1 MKMLALKNACN
12 SSRDFGDVIKTKHC
26 KGDKNMFNKTYKLLN
41 GVEIPLLGLGTW
53 LLEDAQAA
61 QAVRDAVSIGYRHI
75 DTAQAYMNEAGIGE
89 GIRSCGVAREE
100 LFITTKV
107 AAEAKTYEEVTKSI
121 DESLTKMGVDYID
134 LLIIHSPQ
142 PWTEFREEKRYFEEN
157 KEAWKAMEDAYKE
170 GKVKAIGFSNF
181 LQDDIENILSSCE
194 IKPMVNQILAHV
206 SNTPLELIEF
216 SQKNGILVE
225 AYSPIAHG
233 AVLDN
238 EEVKVIADK
247 YGVSVAQLC
256 LRYDIQLGLAVIPK
270 TAKPNHMKNN
280 AELDFVISDADME
293 ILKNVEPIQDYGEHS
308 YFPVFGG
315 KLK

>member
-1 MKMLALKNACN
+1 
-12 SSRDFGDVIKTKHC
+12 
-26 KGDKNMFNKTYKLLN
+26 
-41 GVEIPLLGLGTW
+41 
-53 LLEDAQAA
+53 
-61 QAVRDAVSIGYRHI
+61 
-75 DTAQAYMNEAGIGE
+75 
-89 GIRSCGVAREE
+89 
-100 LFITTKV
+100 
-107 AAEAKTYEEVTKSI
+107 
-121 DESLTKMGVDYID
+121 
-134 LLIIHSPQ
+134 
-142 PWTEFREEKRYFEEN
+142 
-157 KEAWKAMEDAYKE
+157 AWKAMEDAYKA
-170 GKVKAIGFSNF
+170 GKVKAIGLSNF

-194 IKPMVNQILAHV
+194 IKPMVNQVLVHV
-206 SNTPLELIEF
+206 SNTPLDLIEF
-216 SQKNGILVE
+216 CQKNDILVE

-238 EEVKVIADK
+238 KEVKVIADK

-270 TAKPNHMKNN
+270 TANPDHMRIN

>member
-1 MKMLALKNACN
+1 
-12 SSRDFGDVIKTKHC
+12 
-26 KGDKNMFNKTYKLLN
+26 
-41 GVEIPLLGLGTW
+41 
-53 LLEDAQAA
+53 
-61 QAVRDAVSIGYRHI
+61 
-75 DTAQAYMNEAGIGE
+75 
-89 GIRSCGVAREE
+89 
-100 LFITTKV
+100 
-107 AAEAKTYEEVTKSI
+107 
-121 DESLTKMGVDYID
+121 
-134 LLIIHSPQ
+134 
-142 PWTEFREEKRYFEEN
+142 
-157 KEAWKAMEDAYKE
+157 MEDAYKA
-170 GKVKAIGFSNF
+170 GKVKAIGLSNF

-216 SQKNGILVE
+216 CQKNGILVE

-238 EEVKVIADK
+238 KEVKVIADK

-270 TAKPNHMKNN
+270 TANPDHMRIN
-280 AELDFVISDADME
+280 AKLDFVISDADME
-293 ILKNVEPIQDYGEHS
+293 TLKNVEPIQDYGEHS

>member
-1 MKMLALKNACN
+1 
-12 SSRDFGDVIKTKHC
+12 
-26 KGDKNMFNKTYKLLN
+26 MFNETYKLSN

-53 LLEDAQAA
+53 LLDDEQAA
-61 QAVRDAVSIGYRHI
+61 QAVRDAVSNGYRHI

-89 GIRSCGVAREE
+89 GIRFSGVEREE

-107 AAEAKTYEEVTKSI
+107 AAEAKTYEEVTESI
-121 DESLTKMGVDYID
+121 DESLTKMGLDYID

-142 PWTEFREEKRYFEEN
+142 PWTEFREENRYFEEN
-157 KEAWKAMEDAYKE
+157 KEAWKAMEDAYKA
-170 GKVKAIGFSNF
+170 GKVKAIGLSNF

-216 SQKNGILVE
+216 CQKNDILVE

-238 EEVKVIADK
+238 KEVKVIADK

-270 TAKPNHMKNN
+270 TANPDHMRIN
-280 AELDFVISDADME
+280 AELDFVINDGDME

>member
-1 MKMLALKNACN
+1 
-12 SSRDFGDVIKTKHC
+12 
-26 KGDKNMFNKTYKLLN
+26 MFNETYKLSN
-41 GVEIPLLGLGTW
+41 GVEMPLLGIGTW
-53 LLEDAQAA
+53 LLDDEQAA
-61 QAVRDAVSIGYRHI
+61 QAVRDAVSNGYRHI

-89 GIRSCGVAREE
+89 GIRFSGVEREE

-107 AAEAKTYEEVTKSI
+107 AAEAKTYEEVTESI
-121 DESLTKMGVDYID
+121 DESLTKMGLDYID

-142 PWTEFREEKRYFEEN
+142 PWTEFREENRYFEEN
-157 KEAWKAMEDAYKE
+157 KKAWKAMEDAYKA
-170 GKVKAIGFSNF
+170 GKVKAIGLSNF

-194 IKPMVNQILAHV
+194 IKPMVNQVLVHV
-206 SNTPLELIEF
+206 SNTPLDLIEF
-216 SQKNGILVE
+216 CQKNDILVE

-238 EEVKVIADK
+238 KEVKVIADK

-270 TAKPNHMKNN
+270 TANPDHMRINT
-280 AELDFVISDADME
+280 ELDFVISDADME

>member
-1 MKMLALKNACN
+1 
-12 SSRDFGDVIKTKHC
+12 
-26 KGDKNMFNKTYKLLN
+26 MFNEAYKLSN

-53 LLEDAQAA
+53 LLDDEQAA
-61 QAVRDAVSIGYRHI
+61 QAVRDAVSNGYRHI

-89 GIRSCGVAREE
+89 GIRFSGVEREE

-107 AAEAKTYEEVTKSI
+107 AAEAKTYEEVTESI
-121 DESLTKMGVDYID
+121 DESLTKMGLDYID

-142 PWTEFREEKRYFEEN
+142 PWTEFREENRYFEEN
-157 KEAWKAMEDAYKE
+157 KKAWKAMEDAYKA
-170 GKVKAIGFSNF
+170 GKVKAIGLSNF
-181 LQDDIENILSSCE
+181 LQDDIENILSNCE

-206 SNTPLELIEF
+206 SNTPLDLIEF
-216 SQKNGILVE
+216 CQKNDILVE

-238 EEVKVIADK
+238 KEVKVIADK

-270 TAKPNHMKNN
+270 TANPDHMRINT
-280 AELDFVISDADME
+280 ELDFVISDADME

>member
-1 MKMLALKNACN
+1 
-12 SSRDFGDVIKTKHC
+12 
-26 KGDKNMFNKTYKLLN
+26 MFNETYKLSN

-53 LLEDAQAA
+53 LLDDEQAA
-61 QAVRDAVSIGYRHI
+61 QAVRDAVSSGYRHI

-89 GIRSCGVAREE
+89 GVRSCGVAREE

-107 AAEAKTYEEVTKSI
+107 AAEAKTYKEVTESI
-121 DESLTKMGVDYID
+121 DESLTKMGLDYID

-142 PWTEFREEKRYFEEN
+142 PWTEFREENRYFEEN
-157 KEAWKAMEDAYKE
+157 KEAWKAMEDAYKA
-170 GKVKAIGFSNF
+170 GKVKAIGLSNF

-216 SQKNGILVE
+216 CQKNGILVE

-233 AVLDN
+233 AVLGN

-270 TAKPNHMKNN
+270 TANPNHMKDN

>member
-1 MKMLALKNACN
+1 
-12 SSRDFGDVIKTKHC
+12 
-26 KGDKNMFNKTYKLLN
+26 MFNETYKLSN

-53 LLEDAQAA
+53 LLDDEQAA
-61 QAVRDAVSIGYRHI
+61 QAVRDAVSSEYRHI

-107 AAEAKTYEEVTKSI
+107 AAEAKTYKEVTESI
-121 DESLTKMGVDYID
+121 DESLTKMGLDYID

-157 KEAWKAMEDAYKE
+157 KKAWKAMEDAYNA
-170 GKVKAIGFSNF
+170 GKVKAIGLSNF

-216 SQKNGILVE
+216 CQKNGILVE

-238 EEVKVIADK
+238 KEVKVIADK

-270 TAKPNHMKNN
+270 TANPDHMRIN
-280 AELDFVISDADME
+280 AKLDFVISDADME
-293 ILKNVEPIQDYGEHS
+293 TLKNVEPIQDYGEHS

>member
-1 MKMLALKNACN
+1 
-12 SSRDFGDVIKTKHC
+12 
-26 KGDKNMFNKTYKLLN
+26 MFNETYKLSN

-53 LLEDAQAA
+53 LLDDEQAA
-61 QAVRDAVSIGYRHI
+61 QAVRDAVSLGYRHI
-75 DTAQAYMNEAGIGE
+75 DTAQAYMNEDGIGE

-100 LFITTKV
+100 LFVTTKV
-107 AAEAKTYEEVTKSI
+107 AAEAKTYDAVTESI
-121 DESLTKMGVDYID
+121 DESLTKMGLDYID

-142 PWTEFREEKRYFEEN
+142 PWKEFREESRYFEAN
-157 KEAWKAMEDAYKE
+157 KEAWKAMEDAYRT
-170 GKVKAIGFSNF
+170 GKVKAIGLSNF

-216 SQKNGILVE
+216 CQKNGILAE

-238 EEVKVIADK
+238 EEVKAIADK

-270 TAKPNHMKNN
+270 TANPDHMKIN
-280 AELDFVISDADME
+280 ADLDFVISDADME

>member
-1 MKMLALKNACN
+1 
-12 SSRDFGDVIKTKHC
+12 
-26 KGDKNMFNKTYKLLN
+26 MFNETYKLSN

-53 LLEDAQAA
+53 LLDGEQAA
-61 QAVRDAVSIGYRHI
+61 QAVRDAVSNGYRHI

-89 GIRSCGVAREE
+89 GIRSSGVEREE

-107 AAEAKTYEEVTKSI
+107 AAEAKTYEEVTESI
-121 DESLTKMGVDYID
+121 DESLTKMGLDYID

-142 PWTEFREEKRYFEEN
+142 PWTEFREENRYFEEN
-157 KEAWKAMEDAYKE
+157 KEAWKAMEDAYKA
-170 GKVKAIGFSNF
+170 GKVKAIGLSNF

-194 IKPMVNQILAHV
+194 IKPMVNQVLAHV
-206 SNTPLELIEF
+206 SNTPLDLIEF
-216 SQKNGILVE
+216 CQKNDILVE

-238 EEVKVIADK
+238 KEVKVIADK

-270 TAKPNHMKNN
+270 TANPDHMRIN

-293 ILKNVEPIQDYGEHS
+293 ILENVEPIQDYGEHS